1 MTTYLIV
8 SATLILVTFALLTV
22 MNRWFLRRLTVQQPS
37 ARPFVSILIPARN
50 EAAVIGQTVAALT
63 QQTYPHF
70 ELLILDDQSTD
81 GTSSIARAAGDQ
93 RTRILTGRPLPSGWA
108 GKNWACWQ
116 LAQEARG
123 ELLLFTDADTRW
135 QPDALAA
142 LLSHQQ
148 TTNADLLTAWPT
160 QITHTWAERLIVPLM
175 SFVIMAYLPIVMTHH
190 GPFVIFGAANGQCML
205 WRRAAYQR
213 VGGHRAVA
221 PSVLDDV
228 NLARAVKRH
237 GLRLRMADANGLIA
251 CRMYDS
257 WRAVRDG
264 FAKNILAGYGSSV
277 LLLLLG
283 ALLHFGLYLL
293 PWGLLLS
300 PEWRAWGL
308 AMIALGISARAL
320 SAAYSRQRVLD
331 ALLLPVSV
339 LLMQRIAL
347 HALYWHFTG
356 GPRWKGRTL
365 PQTKE
370 PPSWG
375 HEAPSSS
382 AQASGD

>member
-1 MTTYLIV
+1 MTTYLIA
-8 SATLILVTFALLTV
+8 SATIILITFALLTV
-22 MNRWFLRRLTVQQPS
+22 VNRWLLRRLSVRQPS
-37 ARPFVSILIPARN
+37 NQPFVSILIPARN
-50 EAAVIGQTVAALT
+50 EATIIGQTVAALT

-81 GTSSIARAAGDQ
+81 GTAETARAAGDS
-93 RTRILTGRPLPSGWA
+93 RARVLTGRPLPSGWA

-135 QPDALAA
+135 EPEALAA
-142 LLSHQQ
+142 LLAHQEITQ
-148 TTNADLLTAWPT
+148 ADLLTAWPT

-175 SFVIMAYLPIVMTHH
+175 SFVIMAYLPIVMTHY
-190 GPFVIFGAANGQCML
+190 GPFAIFGAANGQCML

-213 VGGHRAVA
+213 AGGHRAVA
-221 PSVLDDV
+221 SSVLDDV
-228 NLARAVKRH
+228 ELARAAKRH
-237 GLRLRMADANGLIA
+237 RLRLRMVDANGLIA
-251 CRMYDS
+251 CRMYHN
-257 WRAVRDG
+257 WPTVRDG
-264 FAKNILAGYGSSV
+264 FAKNILAGYGNSVV
-277 LLLLLG
+277 LLLLS
-283 ALLHFGLYLL
+283 AALHFGLYLL
-293 PWGLLLS
+293 PWGLLLLA
-300 PEWRAWGL
+300 EWRAWGL
-308 AMIALGISARAL
+308 AMIALGIGARAL
-320 SAAYSRQRVLD
+320 SAAYTRQRVLD

-365 PQTKE
+365 HQAKE

>member
-8 SATLILVTFALLTV
+8 SATIILITFALLTV
-22 MNRWFLRRLTVQQPS
+22 VNRWFLRRLTIQQPS
-37 ARPFVSILIPARN
+37 TRLFVSILIPARN

-81 GTSSIARAAGDQ
+81 GTAEVVRAAGDE
-93 RTRILTGRPLPSGWA
+93 RTRVLTGRPLPSGWA

-123 ELLLFTDADTRW
+123 DLLLFTDADTRW

-142 LLSHQQ
+142 LLAHQQ
-148 TTNADLLTAWPT
+148 ATRADLLTVWPT
-160 QITHTWAERLIVPLM
+160 QTTHTWAERLIVPLM
-175 SFVIMAYLPIVMTHH
+175 TFVVMAYLPVVMTHH
-190 GPFVIFGAANGQCML
+190 GPFALFGAANGQCML
-205 WRRAAYQR
+205 WRREAYQR

-221 PSVLDDV
+221 SSVLDDV
-228 NLARAVKRH
+228 NLARAAIRH
-237 GLRLRMADANGLIA
+237 RLRLRMADGNELIA

-257 WRAVRDG
+257 WPAVRDG
-264 FAKNILAGYGSSV
+264 FAKNILAGYGNSVV
-277 LLLLLG
+277 LLVLA

-300 PEWRAWGL
+300 AEWRGWGL
-308 AMIALGISARAL
+308 AMIALGLVARAHA
-320 SAAYSRQRVLD
+320 AAYSRQRVLD
-331 ALLLPVSV
+331 ALLLPISV

-356 GPRWKGRTL
+356 GPRWKGRVVR
-365 PQTKE
+365 QTKE
-370 PPSWG
+370 PAPWE

-382 AQASGD
+382 VQASGD